1 MLKKF
6 GWYLVG
12 AVIGIVVLAFWW
24 ERAAEPT
31 IATDL
36 VQELPNATQRRPTP
50 ETFQTLDISLGGESK
65 RAIYA
70 AEPSRIIW
78 ERVIPDRAWLSV
90 SLGVREEAWMRE
102 GSGVLFLVG
111 VSSGSRYSE
120 LLSLVVNPY
129 ANPADRQ
136 WLPVLL
142 DLAPWAGQR
151 VEIILNTRVA
161 QAQATADNHLALWGA
176 PAIVTR

>member
-1 MLKKF
+1 MLKQYR
-6 GWYLVG
+6 WYFVG
-12 AVIGIVVLAFWW
+12 AAIGIVVLAFWW
-24 ERAAEPT
+24 GRAADPT
-31 IATDL
+31 MATDL
-36 VQELPNATQRRPTP
+36 VRELPNATQRRPTP
-50 ETFQTLDISLGGESK
+50 ETFQVLDVSLAGESK

-78 ERVIPDRAWLSV
+78 ERVIPGRAWLSV
-90 SLGVREEAWMRE
+90 SLGVREEAWTRE
-102 GSGVLFLVG
+102 GNGVLFLVG
-111 VSSGSRYSE
+111 VSHNGRYEE

-129 ANPADRQ
+129 ANAADRQ

-161 QAQATADNHLALWGA
+161 HAGASAANHLALWGA